1 MCLLSYITYHTAFAA
16 DRKNTIDITHMP
28 ASSQYDEYHNQIMEH
43 INEVISLSFEE
54 ITIDS
59 YDGLKLYGKYYHRS
73 DSSPLAILF
82 HGYRSASAERDFC
95 GGMKLCRDKGF
106 NVLLVDERAQGKSEG
121 RAITFGIKER
131 YDCLSWAEYASKHF
145 GEDKPIFLVGVSMGA
160 ATVAMA
166 SNLRLPK
173 NVVGIAADSAY
184 SSPSEIIKSVIKQ
197 RHLPYHITY
206 FLAKLGAKLYGGFD
220 LEECSSTEAL
230 KSSKVPVLFIHGEAD
245 DFVPCYMSRENYE
258 ACSSEKRLITVPN
271 AVHGMSYFLD
281 MEKYS
286 QVFDEFIEKCINR
299 N

>member
-1 MCLLSYITYHTAFAA
+1 LTGFFHKFIILYINTKDIHQGGYKVMCLLSYIIYHTAFAA

-73 DSSPLAILF
+73 DSAPLAILF

-95 GGMKLCRDKGF
+95 GGMKLCLRKGF

-121 RAITFGIKER
+121 KAITFGIKER
-131 YDCLSWAEYASKHF
+131 YDCLNWAEYASKHF

-160 ATVAMA
+160 ATVTMA

-173 NVVGIAADSAY
+173 NVAGIAADSAY
-184 SSPSEIIKSVIKQ
+184 SNPSAIIKEVIKQ
-197 RHLPYHITY
+197 RHLPQHITY
-206 FLAKLGAKLYGGFD
+206 FLFD
-220 LEECSSTEAL
+220 
-230 KSSKVPVLFIHGEAD
+230 KHNNV
-245 DFVPCYMSRENYE
+245 
-258 ACSSEKRLITVPN
+258 
-271 AVHGMSYFLD
+271 
-281 MEKYS
+281 
-286 QVFDEFIEKCINR
+286 
-299 N
+299 